1 MSVAFN
7 SNFGGETIQWRGGN
21 PLGYPANTLVTG
33 PVSNPTAL
41 SNPTVYL
48 IFSGTSWENPD
59 GTPSTTTLKR
69 VSDVKTILASQ
80 YLSGL
85 AQYGSSGTAVYGD
98 YVIDKRTSPG
108 SVSPGNGLNSEIQ
121 NALQYLAPAS
131 WQRPTGVAPNSNG
144 YNPGA
149 TGYHDSPIYVVIDD
163 NGDDGG
169 GNGGGVYSSGGQS
182 YLTNAI
188 NIDNGTNEDTFT
200 GALSHELV
208 ERISDG
214 TGAGIG
220 MYAPVNLTGANQ
232 NAQIADNEPNQG
244 NYTYRLAGSAL
255 VQAYWS
261 VVDQKFIVPDGNQ
274 QRVTLTPYWN
284 GLTSTNQFDL
294 LAVQAS
300 PSNAAPTGS
309 VINAQK
315 TQLTLGN
322 QTFNFDKNK
331 IQTVN
336 VYTHSVVDGYG
347 QIWQVGG
354 PGTTWSVITGANMN
368 ALQVVTDGYSIFML
382 ASNNTEPWQVYLYTG
397 FGTDWA
403 LAVAGDN
410 KTVSQIAATGGTL
423 YMLEPQSGG
432 QVYQYNSGSWVP
444 VTGTNTDVSQIAAS
458 SSGLYMMGNNGGADQ
473 VWQYT
478 GSGDVWT
485 PVTGGNTTVT
495 EIASTGSELY
505 MLANNGGADQVWQY
519 LRNGTNWAPVTGATN
534 VFQLVVAGNKLFM
547 LANDGGANQVWQ
559 YAGSGTVW
567 TPVTVDTVVDQIYAV
582 GNTLFTSSGTL
593 RYSGSGTTWNWG
605 GGNFFP

>member
-1 MSVAFN
+1 
-7 SNFGGETIQWRGGN
+7 
-21 PLGYPANTLVTG
+21 
-33 PVSNPTAL
+33 
-41 SNPTVYL
+41 
-48 IFSGTSWENPD
+48 
-59 GTPSTTTLKR
+59 LKR
-69 VSDVKTILASQ
+69 VSDVKTILASK

-85 AQYGSSGTAVYGD
+85 TQYGSSGTAIYGGH
-98 YVIDKRTSPG
+98 VIDPRTSPG
-108 SVSPGNGLNSEIQ
+108 SVSPGNGLGTEIQ
-121 NALQYLAPAS
+121 YALDNLPPASTS
-131 WQRPTGVAPNSNG
+131 WQRPTAVAPNSGPNANNTG
-144 YNPGA
+144 NPG
-149 TGYHDSPIYVVIDD
+149 YLVSPIYVVIDD
-163 NGDDGG
+163 NGDGGG
-169 GNGGGVYSSGGQS
+169 GNGGGVYSSGDQS

-188 NIDNGTNEDTFT
+188 NIDNGTNESTFT

-220 MYAPVNLTGANQ
+220 MYAPVNLTGEYQ

-244 NYTYRLAGSAL
+244 NYTYGLPGGAL

-284 GLTSTNQFDL
+284 GLTPTNQFDL

-322 QTFNFDKNK
+322 ETFAFPTNS

-347 QIWQVGG
+347 QIWQIGG
-354 PGTTWSVITGANMN
+354 PGTSWSVITGANTN
-368 ALQVVTDGYSIFML
+368 ALQLVTDGYSIFML
-382 ASNNTEPWQVYLYTG
+382 ASNNTEPWQVYLYSG

-410 KTVSQIAATGGTL
+410 KTVSEIATTGGTL

-432 QVYQYNSGSWVP
+432 QVWQYDSGSWVP
-444 VTGTNTDVSQIAAS
+444 VTGTNTDVSQIAAAS
-458 SSGLYMMGNNGGADQ
+458 SSGLYMLGNNGGADQ
-473 VWQYT
+473 VWQYS
-478 GSGDVWT
+478 GSGSVWT
-485 PVTGGNTTVT
+485 PVTGGNTTVK

-505 MLANNGGADQVWQY
+505 MLANNGRADQVWHY
-519 LRNGTNWAPVTGATN
+519 LGNGTNWAPVTGATN
-534 VFQLVVAGNKLFM
+534 VSELVVAGDKLFM
-547 LANDGGANQVWQ
+547 LGNNGGANQVWQ
-559 YAGSGTVW
+559 YSGSGTVW
-567 TPVTVDTVVDQIYAV
+567 TSVTVDTVVVDQIYAV
-582 GNTLFTSSGTL
+582 GNTLFMVTSSGTL
-593 RYSGSGTTWNWG
+593 RYSGSGTTWN
-605 GGNFFP
+605 